1 MLRNEV
7 WQCSGAYYYT
17 DRAPPA
23 IGQTQQQ
30 RWKNILRKLWS
41 RPEMIVGKSLGW
53 VSILSRVVCFA
64 QLLRLFQHF
73 PTQIDAPACGD
84 HATAENGQGSK
95 KSSDLRE
102 TDGKISRFVCNGLQ
116 WIKSRGQKMGDGLFW
131 RPGRSLCR
139 NWATTC
145 FNIGEHSCHKCNLF
159 VCGACL
165 WRSSW
170 EDLITR

>member
-7 WQCSGAYYYT
+7 WQCSGVYYYT
-17 DRAPPA
+17 DRAPSA

-41 RPEMIVGKSLGW
+41 RPEMIV
-53 VSILSRVVCFA
+53 VSDGCRYYQELSVLRSCCAFSNIFQLKLTRPSMRGPRNGRKWTREQKIVRFA
-64 QLLRLFQHF
+64 WNGRKNQ
-73 PTQIDAPACGD
+73 QIC
-84 HATAENGQGSK
+84 
-95 KSSDLRE
+95 
-102 TDGKISRFVCNGLQ
+102 VQ
-116 WIKSRGQKMGDGLFW
+116 WIAMDQVKGAKNGRWFVLKA
-131 RPGRSLCR
+131 GRSLCR

-170 EDLITR
+170 EDLITW